1 MEKLIDT
8 FLNGNLTEAKF
19 ISQGFTRVEIQDFLL
34 ACNYTRYSALIIAL
48 YLKDLATF
56 SEVIEANYES

>member
-8 FLNGNLTEAKF
+8 FLGGNLEEAKHLAL
-19 ISQGFTRVEIQDFLL
+19 SYSRVEIQDFLL
-34 ACNYTRYSALIIAL
+34 ACSYTRYSALVIAL
-48 YLKDLATF
+48 YLKDLATL